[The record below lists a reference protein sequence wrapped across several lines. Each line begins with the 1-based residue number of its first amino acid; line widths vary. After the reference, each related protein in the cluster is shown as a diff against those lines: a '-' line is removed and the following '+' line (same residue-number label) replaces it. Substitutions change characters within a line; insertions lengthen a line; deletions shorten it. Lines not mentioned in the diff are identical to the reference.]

1 MEDVVDLIATDAS
14 ASDISDK
21 MKEILYAKAAERIDI
36 ARPYV
41 ANAMFGQE
49 FEYPEVEDEV
59 ETEVGDEPDE
69 VVDEIETE
77 TETEQKRNQKNDY
90 QTTSRMIVLVVMQPT
105 SYQPQA
111 VLHVMMQNSELL
123 QYDGTIWE

>member
-1 MEDVVDLIATDAS
+1 MEEVVDLIATDAS

-49 FEYPEVEDEV
+49 FEYPEVEGEV
-59 ETEVGDEPDE
+59 ETEVGDEPTDE

-77 TETEQKRNQKNDY
+77 TETEEE
-90 QTTSRMIVLVVMQPT
+90 
-105 SYQPQA
+105 
-111 VLHVMMQNSELL
+111 SE
-123 QYDGTIWE
+123 E

>member
-49 FEYPEVEDEV
+49 FEYPEVEGEG
-59 ETEVGDEPDE
+59 ETEVSDEPAE
-69 VVDEIETE
+69 EEPSAEIETE
-77 TETEQKRNQKNDY
+77 TETDTEEE
-90 QTTSRMIVLVVMQPT
+90 
-105 SYQPQA
+105 
-111 VLHVMMQNSELL
+111 SE
-123 QYDGTIWE
+123 E

>member
-21 MKEILYAKAAERIDI
+21 MKEILYAKAAERIDV

-49 FEYPEVEDEV
+49 FEYPEVDETENEV
-59 ETEVGDEPDE
+59 ETEVEAEAETEVGDE
-69 VVDEIETE
+69 VEIETD
-77 TETEQKRNQKNDY
+77 TEED
-90 QTTSRMIVLVVMQPT
+90 
-105 SYQPQA
+105 
-111 VLHVMMQNSELL
+111 SE
-123 QYDGTIWE
+123 

>member
-21 MKEILYAKAAERIDI
+21 MKELLFTKAAERIEI

-49 FEYPEVEDEV
+49 FEYPEVEGEGESEV
-59 ETEVGDEPDE
+59 TDEPE
-69 VVDEIETE
+69 EEETSAELETE
-77 TETEQKRNQKNDY
+77 TETDTDTEEE
-90 QTTSRMIVLVVMQPT
+90 
-105 SYQPQA
+105 
-111 VLHVMMQNSELL
+111 SE
-123 QYDGTIWE
+123 E

>member
-21 MKEILYAKAAERIDI
+21 MKELLFNKAAERIEI

-49 FEYPEVEDEV
+49 FEYPEVEGEGESEV
-59 ETEVGDEPDE
+59 TDEPEEEETTEE
-69 VVDEIETE
+69 VVEEAP
-77 TETEQKRNQKNDY
+77 KKKKKF
-90 QTTSRMIVLVVMQPT
+90 
-105 SYQPQA
+105 
-111 VLHVMMQNSELL
+111 
-123 QYDGTIWE
+123 